1 MALSS
6 SLKSINI
13 NNYIPSLFPFPSSY
27 LKAKTSLQPLSP
39 GSICGATN
47 IRPSSLIENP
57 KTSSP
62 MLKSKKRENNYQ
74 PWFDCV
80 FWKLKKLVKCRWKF
94 STKLIFDRT
103 TTYIIY
109 NVTVTLLAWVLWVF
123 EHPQIWEK
131 RVFLK

>member
-57 KTSSP
+57 NTSSP
-62 MLKSKKRENNYQ
+62 MLRSKKKENNYQ
-74 PWFDCV
+74 QCFDDFCLRI
-80 FWKLKKLVKCRWKF
+80 LKTAGSEQQKTRQ
-94 STKLIFDRT
+94 
-103 TTYIIY
+103 
-109 NVTVTLLAWVLWVF
+109 NVDGNFPLN
-123 EHPQIWEK
+123 
-131 RVFLK
+131 